1 MILYFSS
8 LSLNETWSGTSGES
22 FPGVTGSVVLSC
34 RDINSWLGVLP
45 LWIGAVLY
53 ASRPRYGLEFL
64 LRIAFAVR
72 TALSASPLAFGYLG
86 EDVTWVKPQPAAN
99 CLNSEDENCG
109 PLSEITILGTPWV
122 ENISLSA
129 LMTA

>member
-8 LSLNETWSGTSGES
+8 LSLNEPWSGTSGES

-53 ASRPRYGLEFL
+53 ASRPR
-64 LRIAFAVR
+64 
-72 TALSASPLAFGYLG
+72 
-86 EDVTWVKPQPAAN
+86 
-99 CLNSEDENCG
+99 
-109 PLSEITILGTPWV
+109 
-122 ENISLSA
+122 
-129 LMTA
+129 